1 MPGSL
6 HSSTITTIDPADAD
20 VEVVLIARAQCD
32 PDAFAPLYE
41 TYFNAVY
48 RYCYHRLGD
57 WNDAEDAASLV
68 FTNALTALPRYQLDH
83 RDGSFRAWLFT
94 IAHNVVANHHR
105 QRARHQDRSLE
116 TAARFRDSSP
126 SPEEDALRREAH
138 QTVHD
143 LLTQLP
149 EEQRRLLELRLTGLT
164 DAEIARVV
172 GRNHGA
178 VRASQFR
185 AVARLR
191 SLLGIETR
199 SKGRN
204 DG

>member
-1 MPGSL
+1 MPASPQTPIAL
-6 HSSTITTIDPADAD
+6 AVVPASEAEDA
-20 VEVVLIARAQCD
+20 LIARAQLD
-32 PDAFAPLYE
+32 SDAFARLYE
-41 TYFNAVY
+41 TYFDAVY

-57 WNDAEDAASLV
+57 WSDAEDAASLV
-68 FTNALTALPRYQLDH
+68 FTNALSALPRYRGD
-83 RDGSFRAWLFT
+83 DGQAFRSWIFA

-105 QRARHQDRSLE
+105 HRARHPDRPLE
-116 TAARFRDSSP
+116 SAGRLRDDAP
-126 SPEEDALRREAH
+126 SPEDDALRRETH
-138 QTVHD
+138 RTVHD
-143 LLTQLP
+143 LLAQLP

-191 SLLGIETR
+191 SLLGIEH
-199 SKGRN
+199 SKDRN
-204 DG
+204 DD

>member
-6 HSSTITTIDPADAD
+6 HSSTIATIAPTEADA
-20 VEVVLIARAQCD
+20 EAVLIARAQCD
-32 PDAFAPLYE
+32 PDAFGPLYE
-41 TYFNAVY
+41 IYFDAVY

-57 WNDAEDAASLV
+57 WADAEDAASLV
-68 FTNALTALPRYQLDH
+68 FTNALAALPRYRGDH
-83 RDGSFRAWLFT
+83 DALSFRAWLFT

-105 QRARHQDRSLE
+105 HRSRHPDRPLE
-116 TAARFRDSSP
+116 TAARLRDASP
-126 SPEEDALRREAH
+126 SPEDDALRHEAH
-138 QTVHD
+138 LTVHN
-143 LLTQLP
+143 LLAQLP

-191 SLLGIETR
+191 SLLGIEAR

-204 DG
+204 DV